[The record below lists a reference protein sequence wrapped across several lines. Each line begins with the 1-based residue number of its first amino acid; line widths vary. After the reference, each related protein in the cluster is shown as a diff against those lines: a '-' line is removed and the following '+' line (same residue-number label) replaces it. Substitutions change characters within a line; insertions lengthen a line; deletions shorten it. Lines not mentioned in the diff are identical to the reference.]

1 VFLLVA
7 IVLLIVLPS
16 PWNLVGLVAGLFAF
30 VGELAFWRRRVKP
43 LEVRAGAETLIG
55 ETGRVVTACRP
66 DGQVEVN
73 GELWQARCASG
84 ADVGE
89 QVRVVARE
97 RLRLTVEPVEA
108 RATGG

>member
-1 VFLLVA
+1 MFLLVA
-7 IVLLIVLPS
+7 IVLLVVLPS
-16 PWNLVGLVAGLFAF
+16 PWNLVGLAAGLLAF

-73 GELWQARCASG
+73 GELWQARCAAG
-84 ADVGE
+84 ADVGR
-89 QVRVVARE
+89 QVRVVGRD
-97 RLRLTVEPVEA
+97 RLRLTVEPVEDGTPA
-108 RATGG
+108 G